1 MKKIFSFLLITFFL
15 VSCSNNDEELTKETP
30 KLLIKLEQ
38 IETGSSSD
46 THISYYNYDSDN
58 FLTGITNNDIFFSK
72 AHYDSNDNLVKL
84 DQENHNVSDNYEYLN
99 NKLVKHSRVEDNSI
113 VRSIEYTYDSNNL
126 LISEKETYYYNTPST
141 TTIYHYEYNGNTV
154 KKINATNTGS
164 YTIIKYDG
172 KNFPFLEVN
181 HVKRI
186 FPLIKLGNIIEEKSY
201 SNGELNYTK
210 TNTITYDNDDFPTV
224 IVVNEVDS
232 SGYSWGET
240 RNYTYNK

>member
-1 MKKIFSFLLITFFL
+1 MKKVFSFLLIPFFL
-15 VSCSNNDEELTKETP
+15 VSCSNNDEEPTKETP

-46 THISYYNYDSDN
+46 THISHYNYDSGN
-58 FLTGITNNDIFFSK
+58 FLTGITNNDTFFSK

-84 DQENHNVSDNYEYLN
+84 DQENYNVSDNYEYLN

-126 LISEKETYYYNTPST
+126 LISEKETYHYNTPT
-141 TTIYHYEYNGNTV
+141 TTIYNYEYDGNNV

-172 KNFPFLEVN
+172 KNFPFSEAN

-186 FPLIKLGNIIEEKSY
+186 FPLIKLGNIIEERSY
-201 SNGELNYTK
+201 SNEKLNYTK

-224 IVVNEVDS
+224 IVVNEVDDI
-232 SGYSWGET
+232 GNTWEET